1 MKPIVLS
8 VFNLAFRPFF
18 LLGSLLAL
26 LGVGLWVSALSGHPL
41 GDQPVG
47 GWLVWHQH
55 ELVFGFTGAIIGG
68 FLLTAVQSWT
78 GRPGLAGFPL
88 ALLVLLWLLGRISW
102 FQSIPPV
109 LLLVL
114 NLSFLLGVAVVMA
127 RMLWAVRQ
135 ARNYPI
141 VLVLLLLTGVQGMQ
155 LYGVASGDYAL
166 AQRAVLAAIWLVAA
180 MMGLIGGR
188 VIPFFTQRGL
198 GHEQG
203 VSAWPWLDWALL
215 LGSVLVA
222 VLFALGFALYP
233 HPLTGLLFG
242 LLAAG
247 HMVRLLRWFSPALL
261 RVPLLWSL
269 HLAYAW
275 MVLAFAGAALW
286 QCGWLTNL
294 STLVHALTVGGIGGM
309 ILAMLARVTLGHTG
323 RALTL
328 PRGFV
333 AALVLIN
340 LAAVVRVFGVDLW
353 YLPSLWLAA
362 VSWSAAFGLYLIV
375 YGPML
380 LRPRPDGKAG

>member
-1 MKPIVLS
+1 M
-8 VFNLAFRPFF
+8 
-18 LLGSLLAL
+18 
-26 LGVGLWVSALSGHPL
+26 
-41 GDQPVG
+41 
-47 GWLVWHQH
+47 
-55 ELVFGFTGAIIGG
+55 
-68 FLLTAVQSWT
+68 
-78 GRPGLAGFPL
+78 
-88 ALLVLLWLLGRISW
+88 
-102 FQSIPPV
+102 
-109 LLLVL
+109 
-114 NLSFLLGVAVVMA
+114 
-127 RMLWAVRQ
+127 
-135 ARNYPI
+135 
-141 VLVLLLLTGVQGMQ
+141 
-155 LYGVASGDYAL
+155 
-166 AQRAVLAAIWLVAA
+166 
-180 MMGLIGGR
+180 
-188 VIPFFTQRGL
+188 
-198 GHEQG
+198 
-203 VSAWPWLDWALL
+203 DWALL

-222 VLFALGFALYP
+222 VLFALGLALHP

-247 HMVRLLRWFSPALL
+247 HMLRLLRWFSPALL

-309 ILAMLARVTLGHTG
+309 ILAMLARVSLGHTG
-323 RALTL
+323 RALAL

-362 VSWSAAFGLYLIV
+362 VCWCAAFGLYLIV